1 MLYFLLSMVVFLHH
15 NFRIEFFKAIFL
27 WVLFCPSTEGALGRK
42 DTVGGQDSMALIE
55 EVSPGRNYTHGEL
68 QIFFRNPDRP
78 GGLNLIEKKKFQARC
93 SVQIFFM
100 HF

>member
-1 MLYFLLSMVVFLHH
+1 M
-15 NFRIEFFKAIFL
+15 
-27 WVLFCPSTEGALGRK
+27 GRK

-55 EVSPGRNYTHGEL
+55 EVSPGRTYTHGEF

-100 HF
+100 HFLCRDLCEVLLNNIPTTTEN